1 MEDSIRAGTGK
12 KLKDILR
19 YTAFGKSGTAQ
30 LVNPKGGYYDGRY
43 ISSFIIGAPF
53 DDPKIAVLVAI
64 EDPDLKKTGASYGGG
79 ALAGPCAAHI
89 VNGALDYLGVPS
101 DGELV
106 YSEKKKSDAQ
116 TSPAVVRAE

>member
-1 MEDSIRAGTGK
+1 
-12 KLKDILR
+12 
-19 YTAFGKSGTAQ
+19 
-30 LVNPKGGYYDGRY
+30 
-43 ISSFIIGAPF
+43 
-53 DDPKIAVLVAI
+53 
-64 EDPDLKKTGASYGGG
+64 
-79 ALAGPCAAHI
+79 